1 MDLLLV
7 EDKDSFRRLLSQALE
22 GTVWKVKAVADPQ
35 EALRAMEAQ
44 PFHVLV
50 TDLRLPGMS
59 GLELIRRARQLHPSL
74 RVVLMSAFGEPK
86 DIVEA
91 MRLGADDFLPKPF
104 DLDAFLALL
113 DRLRALVGAPPP
125 DPAELWIAHSPVM
138 QALEAALRQA
148 AASALPVLFRGERG
162 SGRERCARRLHV
174 LRHPAAPYLSL
185 PAATLGPEGPD
196 PRMLQLLE
204 GGSLFIPGLEHLSSA
219 AAGPLARAMDSG
231 SGSRIAWMGGLDLEG
246 SLAPD
251 LAQRLGSLELRVPA
265 LRERREDLLALTRQ
279 LLKVAAQRE
288 GRPAPWLE
296 RGAERQLLDHSWPGN
311 VRELEVLLGRTLLFD
326 EGRAIRT
333 FPELGLGQAA
343 PLCLPWPEAGSLDGM
358 LKAVARSAEAK
369 LLQKAMTQ
377 AAWDLPQAAE
387 ALGLTVRTM
396 AQRLRDH
403 GISLEDRGS
412 TSASPKGE
420 REQNAVRSAID
431 GGSTSASPKGEQE
444 HNAMRRATEGESNH
458 SRKAP

>member
-22 GTVWKVKAVADPQ
+22 GTVWKVTAVADPQ
-35 EALRAMEAQ
+35 EALRAMEST
-44 PFHVLV
+44 PFQVLV

-59 GLELIRRARQLHPSL
+59 GLELIRRARRLNPGL
-74 RVVLMSAFGEPK
+74 RVVLMSAFGEPG

-125 DPAELWIAHSPVM
+125 DPAEPWVAHSPAM

-148 AASALPVLFRGERG
+148 AATDLPVLFRGELG

-204 GGSLFIPGLEHLSSA
+204 GGSLFISGLEHLAPA
-219 AAGPLARAMDSG
+219 AAGSLARAMDSG
-231 SGSRIAWMGGLDLEG
+231 PGSRLAWTGSVDLEG
-246 SLAPD
+246 VLPPD

-279 LLKVAAQRE
+279 LLEVAAQRE

-296 RGAERQLLDHSWPGN
+296 RSAERQLLDHGWPGN
-311 VRELEVLLGRTLLFD
+311 VRELEVLLGRTLLFT
-326 EGRAIRT
+326 EGHALRT
-333 FPELGLGQAA
+333 FPDLGLGQA
-343 PLCLPWPEAGSLDGM
+343 PLCLPWPETGSLDGM
-358 LKAVARSAEAK
+358 LKAVARSAEGK
-369 LLQKAMTQ
+369 LLRQAMTE
-377 AAWDLPQAAE
+377 AAGDLPRAAE
-387 ALGLTVRTM
+387 ALGLTLRTL

-403 GISLEDRGS
+403 GIPLEDLGNNR
-412 TSASPKGE
+412 
-420 REQNAVRSAID
+420 
-431 GGSTSASPKGEQE
+431 
-444 HNAMRRATEGESNH
+444 

>member
-7 EDKDSFRRLLSQALE
+7 EDKDSFRRLLTQALE
-22 GTVWKVKAVADPQ
+22 GSVWSVRAVADPQ
-35 EALRAMEAQ
+35 EALRALEAG

-59 GLELIRRARQLHPSL
+59 GLELIRRARRLHPGL

-125 DPAELWIAHSPVM
+125 DPAEPWVAHSPVM
-138 QALEAALRQA
+138 QALDASLRQA
-148 AASALPVLFRGERG
+148 AGSGLPVVFQGERG

-174 LRHPAAPYLSL
+174 LRDPAAPYLSL

-196 PRMLQLLE
+196 PQLLQLLE
-204 GGSLFIPGLEHLSSA
+204 GGTLFLSGLEHLA
-219 AAGPLARAMDSG
+219 PATAGPLARAMEG
-231 SGSRIAWMGGLDLEG
+231 PAGRRLAWMGGLDAGGRLHPEV
-246 SLAPD
+246 
-251 LAQRLGSLELRVPA
+251 AQRLGALVLKVPP

-279 LLKVAAQRE
+279 LLDQAARRE

-296 RGAERQLLDHSWPGN
+296 RGAERQLLDHAWPGN
-311 VRELEVLLGRTLLFD
+311 VRELEVLVGRTLLFS
-326 EGRAIRT
+326 EGHGIRS
-333 FPELGLGQAA
+333 FPDLGLGLAA
-343 PLCLPWPEAGSLDGM
+343 PLCLPWPDPAGGLDAM
-358 LKAVARSAEAK
+358 LKAVTRAAEAQ
-369 LLQKAMTQ
+369 LLNRAV
-377 AAWDLPQAAE
+377 AEAGGDAPRAAE
-387 ALGLTVRTM
+387 ALGLTVRTL

-403 GISLEDRGS
+403 GIPLEDRGS
-412 TSASPKGE
+412 TPAE
-420 REQNAVRSAID
+420 
-431 GGSTSASPKGEQE
+431 GGDVLP
-444 HNAMRRATEGESNH
+444 
-458 SRKAP
+458 RKVP